1 MIADDKHKSVIR
13 ERKKRER
20 NNRIQSILEAA
31 KKVFF
36 SKGYAGATMDEI
48 ALEAEISKPTI
59 YQYFKTKDDLYFSLM
74 LPVVDELRQH
84 LEKLEMKLI
93 EGGGR
98 SGADLLRDLFRGC
111 YRAYESAPDTFRIIQ
126 QFQQTGLIGKL
137 HPDLSA
143 TLAQKG
149 ARNFHTARR
158 IMELGVKQG
167 LLKKVN
173 AYEMVDVFWSLFVGI
188 IQLQDIKS
196 QKKGGN
202 RYLRPTLKLAEKIL
216 VDAMAM
222 SDHAK

>member
-1 MIADDKHKSVIR
+1 MLADDKHKSVIR

-20 NNRIQSILEAA
+20 NKRIQSILEAA

-36 SKGYAGATMDEI
+36 SKGYARATMDEI

-84 LEKLEMKLI
+84 LEKLHRKVA
-93 EGGGR
+93 EGRYR
-98 SGADLLRDLFRGC
+98 SGDRLLRDLFDSC

-126 QFQQTGLIGKL
+126 QFQQTGLIGGL

-143 TLAQKG
+143 TLAKKG
-149 ARNFHTARR
+149 GHNFHTARR
-158 IMELGVKQG
+158 IMELGMKQG

-173 AYEMVDVFWSLFVGI
+173 AYEMVDVFWGLFVGI

-196 QKKGGN
+196 QRKETNK
-202 RYLRPTLKLAEKIL
+202 YLRATLKLAEKIL

-222 SDHAK
+222 T